1 MLIKADAKGLE
12 WRVKAWLAQDKAAIE
27 EILDTSR
34 DVHSEN
40 QERFKLPSRT
50 VAKNFSYRMI
60 FADAFGEKGF
70 EGPAFA
76 YANDPNFIGTS
87 SSVAYWAKVV
97 ERFFDKYS
105 GMYNH
110 SVEIIR
116 EACETGRVIS
126 PSGREYTYTPYT
138 KWDGTP
144 EWPRTQILNHI
155 VQGFSADLMVLAR
168 KGIYDGWKW
177 TWKNKALLNNTVHDD
192 VEADVINNR
201 ELIYEVCCLMEDA
214 FLDIPKLA
222 KKWYNVGLNVPMMGE
237 VKYGPTL
244 YEGNKEQK
252 IPSDM
257 IEFKRLTFFKDY
269 ETNNN

>member
-12 WRVKAWLAQDKAAIE
+12 WRVKAWLAQDKAAID

-50 VAKNFSYRMI
+50 VAKHFSYRMI
-60 FADAFGEKGF
+60 FADAFGPKGF

-76 YANDPNFIGTS
+76 YANDPNFIRTS

-110 SVEIIR
+110 SVELIR

-126 PSGREYTYTPYT
+126 PSGREYHYTPYT
-138 KWDGTP
+138 KWDGSP
-144 EWPRTQILNHI
+144 EWPRTKILNHI
-155 VQGFSADLMVLAR
+155 VQGFSADLMVIAR
-168 KGIYDGWKW
+168 KECYDSWKKEW
-177 TWKNKALLNNTVHDD
+177 EKIALLINTVHDD
-192 VEADVINNR
+192 IESDSINNR
-201 ELIYEVCCLMEDA
+201 ELIYEICCLMETA
-214 FLDIPKLA
+214 FTSIPRLA
-222 KKWYNVGLNVPMMGE
+222 NKWYGCDFNLPMMGE
-237 VKYGPTL
+237 VKYGMSLHEEDMHTFDRSTF
-244 YEGNKEQK
+244 KE
-252 IPSDM
+252 
-257 IEFKRLTFFKDY
+257 DY
-269 ETNNN
+269 EKHYN